1 MKILSILLL
10 FLLGCVTEPEP
21 EDYAG
26 VPGAAAELDNC
37 NVCDTDKTNDCVPD
51 CNGVWGGSDNI
62 PDTGDDAS
70 YDECGICGG
79 SGIVDGTC
87 DCDGKV
93 IDEYG
98 VCGGDGSS
106 CFLCADC
113 GDAECC
119 DCNGNEYE
127 TIQIGDQ
134 LWIAENLKT
143 THYND
148 GSEIPNIT
156 NNGDWGSLSI
166 GANGDYD
173 NNPTNSETYSR
184 LYTWYTVDEA
194 GVYALKAGRY
204 TLR

>member
-26 VPGAAAELDNC
+26 VPAAAELDDC

-79 SGIVDGTC
+79 SGIVDDTC

-93 IDEYG
+93 IDECG

-134 LWIAENLKT
+134 LWMAENLKT
-143 THYND
+143 AHYND
-148 GSEIPNIT
+148 GDEIPNIT
-156 NNGDWGSLSI
+156 NNGDWSGLST
-166 GANGDYD
+166 GAYGDYD
-173 NNPTNSETYSR
+173 NNPTNSETYGR